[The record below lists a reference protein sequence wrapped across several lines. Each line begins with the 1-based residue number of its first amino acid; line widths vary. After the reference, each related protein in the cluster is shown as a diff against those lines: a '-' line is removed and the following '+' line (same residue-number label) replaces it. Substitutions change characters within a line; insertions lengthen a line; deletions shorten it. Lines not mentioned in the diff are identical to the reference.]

1 VYVPGYRATGQQT
14 HRAHWEDNAVKFKA
28 VVALGAVLV
37 GMSGVALAQG
47 QATGRPFW
55 VGEHSWPSKQ
65 AFIDSGARCATTPLS
80 DLERF
85 EVEQKIGPFMAARA
99 QSLGEVSANGKPGG
113 GGDPPPA
120 VTGGVINVYFHV
132 INKGSGIANGD
143 VSDGQIADQMAILNA
158 AYAGTGWSFNRIS
171 TDRTT
176 NATWYTMSPGSTAEA
191 QAKAALRQGS
201 ADDLN
206 IYSANPGGG
215 LLGWATFPSSYT
227 SAPSKDGVV
236 LLYSSLPGGAAA
248 PYDEGDTGTH
258 EVGHWMGLYHTF
270 QGGCAKT
277 GDYVT
282 DTPAE
287 RSAAY
292 GCPVGRDTC
301 NTTGVDPIINFMDY
315 TDDACMDR
323 FSTGQDARMDS
334 MYSAYRYGK

>member
-1 VYVPGYRATGQQT
+1 
-14 HRAHWEDNAVKFKA
+14 VKTLSS
-28 VVALGAVLV
+28 VALVALLV

-55 VGEHSWPSKQ
+55 VGDHSWPSKQ
-65 AFIDSGARCATTPLS
+65 AFIDSGARCATRPLS

-85 EVEQKIGPFMAARA
+85 EVEQKIGPLIAARA
-99 QSLGEVSANGKPGG
+99 QSLGQVSANGKPGG
-113 GGDPPPA
+113 GGGGG

-143 VSDGQIADQMAILNA
+143 VPDGQIADQMAILNA
-158 AYAGTGWSFNRIS
+158 AYAGTGWSFNLVS

-191 QAKAALRQGS
+191 QAKAALRQGT
-201 ADDLN
+201 AVDLN

-215 LLGWATFPSSYT
+215 LLGWATFPSSYA

-236 LLYSSLPGGAAA
+236 LLYTSLPGGSAA
-248 PYDEGDTGTH
+248 PYNLGDTGTH

-277 GDYVT
+277 GDYVA

-301 NTTGVDPIINFMDY
+301 NTSGVDPIINFMDY
-315 TDDACMDR
+315 TDDSCMYQ
-323 FSTGQDARMDS
+323 FTTAQDARMDS
-334 MYSAYRYGK
+334 MFATYRAGK

>member
-1 VYVPGYRATGQQT
+1 
-14 HRAHWEDNAVKFKA
+14 
-28 VVALGAVLV
+28 
-37 GMSGVALAQG
+37 
-47 QATGRPFW
+47 
-55 VGEHSWPSKQ
+55 
-65 AFIDSGARCATTPLS
+65 
-80 DLERF
+80 
-85 EVEQKIGPFMAARA
+85 
-99 QSLGEVSANGKPGG
+99 
-113 GGDPPPA
+113 